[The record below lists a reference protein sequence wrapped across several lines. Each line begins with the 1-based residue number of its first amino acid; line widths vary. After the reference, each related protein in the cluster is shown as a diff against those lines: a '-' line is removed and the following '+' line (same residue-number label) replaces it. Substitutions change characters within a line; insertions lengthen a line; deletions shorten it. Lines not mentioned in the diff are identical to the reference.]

1 MDERAVNRVFCVKR
15 VQTMSQITWT
25 DIQFKRLKELNADAD
40 AVAALFESH
49 DARNRAY
56 QIVEKQ
62 LVKREKARLHEFL
75 THQLQP
81 KLCKLETRLTESLNQ
96 QGFSRVTTPT
106 IISKAQLAKMS
117 IDEQHPLFD
126 QVFWISDKQCLRP
139 MLAPNLYRIMYEL
152 ARLGKTPIRFFEIGS
167 CFRKESD
174 SAQHNAEF
182 TMLNLV
188 EMGVPQDDRDK
199 RLRELGQ
206 LVADAAGL
214 KDIAF
219 ETESSAVYGDT
230 LDIVCGEDSLEIA
243 SGAMGPHPLDSA
255 WRITDTWV
263 GLGFGLERMV
273 MITEGS
279 DTIKKWGRSLTY
291 LDGIRLNF

>member
-1 MDERAVNRVFCVKR
+1 
-15 VQTMSQITWT
+15 MSKTGWT
-25 DIQFKRLKELNADAD
+25 EIQLKRLKELNADAE
-40 AVAALFESH
+40 AMSALFDTSEQ
-49 DARNRAY
+49 RNRSY
-56 QIVEKQ
+56 QTLEKK
-62 LVKREKARLHEFL
+62 LVKLEKSRLSEFMGS
-75 THQLQP
+75 QLQP
-81 KLCKLETRLTESLNQ
+81 RLYKLECRLTDVLNQ

-117 IDEQHPLFD
+117 IDEEHPLFD
-126 QVFWISDKQCLRP
+126 QVFWISAKQCLRP
-139 MLAPNLYRIMYEL
+139 MLAPNLYRLMYEL
-152 ARLGKTPIRFFEIGS
+152 GRLGERPIRFFEIGP

-174 SAQHNAEF
+174 SSQHNNEF

-188 EMGVPQDDRDK
+188 EMGLPEESRHE
-199 RLRELGQ
+199 RLMELGQ

-214 KDIAF
+214 KDYVF
-219 ETESSAVYGDT
+219 ERKSSGVYGDT
-230 LDIVCGEDSLEIA
+230 IDIVCGVNKLEIA

-273 MITEGS
+273 MVAEGS
-279 DTIKKWGRSLTY
+279 NSIGRWGKSLAY

>member
-1 MDERAVNRVFCVKR
+1 
-15 VQTMSQITWT
+15 MSQITWT
-25 DIQFKRLKELNADAD
+25 DIQFKRLKELNAEAD
-40 AVAALFESH
+40 TMASLFESH
-49 DARNRAY
+49 GPRNLAY
-56 QIVEKQ
+56 QEVEKQ
-62 LVKREKARLHEFL
+62 LVKREKARLNDFL
-75 THQLQP
+75 MHQLQP
-81 KLCKLETRLTESLNQ
+81 KLYRLECRLTEVLNQ

-106 IISKAQLAKMS
+106 IISRTQLGKMS
-117 IDEQHPLFD
+117 IDEQHPLFE

-152 ARLGKTPIRFFEIGS
+152 ARLGKTPIRFFEIGP

-214 KDIAF
+214 KDTAF
-219 ETESSAVYGDT
+219 ETESSAVYGDS
-230 LDIVCGEDSLEIA
+230 LDMVCGEHRLEIA
-243 SGAMGPHPLDSA
+243 SGAMGPHPLNSA
-255 WRITDTWV
+255 WRITGTWV

-273 MITEGS
+273 RVAEGS